1 MTPAQIPVTM
11 QGSANERLFP
21 ILLEIMSAIA
31 DQNLDKLLQTI
42 TRGASSVLEA
52 DRSTLFVVD
61 RAKKQIWSKVAQ
73 GAGIT
78 EIRIPIGAGIA
89 GQVAMTGE
97 IINIPDAYADPR
109 FNREVDKRTGYV
121 THSILCMPMKDA
133 AGKMIGVF
141 QLLNKLTGSFT
152 SEDEQLLQ
160 AFAAQAAIAV
170 RNAMLNDEIRKR
182 MEVSETLLK
191 VMKSVASELH
201 IDELLKKIVNSTSEV
216 MNAERASLFLVD
228 PKTGDLWSK
237 VAQGMESM
245 EIRIPIGVGIAGH
258 VAMTGE
264 TINIEDAYADSRFNP
279 DVDKRSG
286 YRTRS
291 MLCMPLRN
299 DAGEVMGVMQVL
311 NKLSGVF
318 AEEDERLLNAL
329 GSQISISL
337 ENSRLFEE
345 VRFMQNYNSSILGS
359 IATGVV
365 TLGPDGRVIFVNGAA
380 QKIFSSQETGKMHDE
395 FFNTTQNA
403 ELTAG
408 IDRVLHQSESEYK
421 AYHSQFVRS
430 DNEGVNVNIHVL
442 PLHDRAGKNFGLVVV
457 ADDITQEQRLMSTL
471 CRYVTREVA
480 ERVLAD
486 RDKLKLGGDRQTVA
500 VLFSD
505 IRNFTSIS
513 EESTAEETVG
523 MLNDYFTR
531 MMEPVFRYEGM
542 LDKFIGDAMMAV
554 FGAPV
559 AREDDA
565 ERAVMAALE
574 MRRILARY
582 NRQRVS
588 RGLEPIQTGIGVTKG
603 EAITGNIG
611 SEQRMDYTVIGDTV
625 NVASRLEGLTKN
637 YEYKILI
644 NDQVYEDIKGKI
656 PCVDLGFAQVKG
668 KGESVHI
675 YGVKEPLES
684 RLFQRIAKRFEV
696 CCGIGD
702 QLVTGESIEISE
714 GGMSFRTRSVY
725 ESGSELDLHCK
736 FGSEWVQF
744 RALVRRAGED
754 NMGVEFI
761 DVPAGTRVKLIDF
774 LNTKVA
780 AASA

>member
-1 MTPAQIPVTM
+1 MA
-11 QGSANERLFP
+11 
-21 ILLEIMSAIA
+21 AIA

-42 TRGASSVLEA
+42 TRGASSVLDA

-61 RAKKQIWSKVAQ
+61 HMKKQLWSKVAQ

-89 GQVAMTGE
+89 GQVAVTGS
-97 IINIPDAYADPR
+97 IINIPDAYSDSR
-109 FNREVDKRTGYV
+109 FNREVDKRTGY
-121 THSILCMPMKDA
+121 TTRSILCMPMKDA
-133 AGKMIGVF
+133 TGRIIGVF
-141 QLLNKLTGSFT
+141 QLLNKANGAFT
-152 SEDEQLLQ
+152 AEDEHLLQ

-170 RNAMLNDEIRKR
+170 KNAMLNEEIRKR

-216 MNAERASLFLVD
+216 MNAERATLFLLD

-237 VAQGMESM
+237 VAQGLESM
-245 EIRIPIGVGIAGH
+245 EIRVPIGVGIAGH
-258 VAMTGE
+258 VALTGE
-264 TINIEDAYADSRFNP
+264 TINIEDAYQDPRFNSEI
-279 DVDKRSG
+279 DKRSG
-286 YRTRS
+286 FRTRS
-291 MLCMPLRN
+291 ILCMPLRN
-299 DAGEVMGVMQVL
+299 DANEIAGVMQVL
-311 NKLSGVF
+311 NKVGGVF
-318 AEEDERLLNAL
+318 TEEDERLLNAL

-345 VRFMQNYNSSILGS
+345 VRFMQNYNSSILTS
-359 IATGVV
+359 IGTGVV
-365 TLGPDGRVIFVNGAA
+365 TLGPDGRVIYINSAA
-380 QKIFSSQETGKMHDE
+380 QQIFASGETGE
-395 FFNTTQNA
+395 TFEEYFNAAQNID
-403 ELTAG
+403 LTAG
-408 IDRVLHQSESEYK
+408 IGRVLHAEETEYK
-421 AYHSQFVRS
+421 AYHSQFIRP
-430 DNEGVNVNIHVL
+430 DNEAVNVNVYVL
-442 PLHDRAGKNFGLVVV
+442 PLHDRSGKNFGLVVV

-486 RDKLKLGGDRQTVA
+486 RDKLKLGGDRQMVA

-505 IRNFTSIS
+505 IRNFTSLS
-513 EESTAEETVG
+513 EESSAEEIVG

-559 AREDDA
+559 ARDDDA
-565 ERAVMAALE
+565 MRAVMAALE
-574 MRRILARY
+574 MRRILSRY
-582 NRQRVS
+582 NRQRVA
-588 RGLEPIQTGIGVTKG
+588 RGLEPIQTGIGITKG

-644 NDQVYEDIKGKI
+644 NEQVYEDVKDKI
-656 PCVDLGFAQVKG
+656 NCVDLGFAQVRG

-675 YGVKEPLES
+675 YGVKEPHES
-684 RLFQRIAKRFEV
+684 RMFQRIPKRFEV

-702 QLVTGESIEISE
+702 QLVTGEAIEVSE
-714 GGMSFRTRSVY
+714 GGMSFRTRSIHDL
-725 ESGSELDLHCK
+725 GSEVDLHCK
-736 FGSEWVQF
+736 FGPEWVQF
-744 RALVRRAGED
+744 RAVVRRADEAS
-754 NMGVEFI
+754 MGVEFI
-761 DVPAGTRVKLIDF
+761 DVPHETREKLITM
-774 LNTKVA
+774 LNSRMA
-780 AASA
+780 AATA